1 MKPVFQALLEN
12 AVRVCGAKFGILYLS
27 QGNGFRTVAMQ
38 DVPRAY
44 AELREREPFI
54 VPQPEGGLGRLVN
67 TKRVVRIAD
76 YLATVSAGARAF
88 G

>member
-44 AELREREPFI
+44 AEFREREPFI